1 MIYSF
6 SSYCSFCHLKDA
18 VHEPHYQN
26 QQILYNTGSLL
37 HMFSHAACLC
47 SYCYVLGVF
56 SDMMNLIFRKNFKP
70 KNAELHQDE
79 VGKSQQEI
87 IVSVSLQFL
96 KMLAR

>member
-1 MIYSF
+1 M
-6 SSYCSFCHLKDA
+6 CL
-18 VHEPHYQN
+18 VM
-26 QQILYNTGSLL
+26 LL
-37 HMFSHAACLC
+37 AYVATVMF
-47 SYCYVLGVF
+47 LGVF

-87 IVSVSLQFL
+87 IVSLSLQFL